1 MKNVVILE
9 SPAKVKTIEK
19 YLGKDFMALS
29 SYGHVRDLVSKD
41 GSVRPHEEFAMTW
54 QVDERSEKH
63 INAIVKALK
72 GADNLYLATD
82 PDREG
87 EAISWHI
94 QQILEEKGIL
104 KNLNF
109 QRIAFNSLTKDAVL
123 HALAHP
129 RKIDQP
135 LVEAY
140 LARLS
145 LDYLVGFTLSPVLWR
160 KLPGSRSAGRVQSV
174 TLRLV
179 VERESEIEA
188 FQSQE
193 YWTIEVEFLTDDKK
207 IFKARLT
214 HLDGKKLDKFSLPSE
229 ADAREVE
236 RKINAGTYSVTSIEK
251 KRVQRH
257 PRPPFTTS
265 TLQQEASRKLGFS
278 PKKTMQLAQK
288 LYEGMSVGGEA
299 TGLITY
305 MRTDSTQVEPIAV
318 AACRQAIEKIYG
330 ENYVPKVARHYKT
343 KAKNAQEAHEA
354 IRPTELTRK
363 PQDVSAYME
372 RDLFRLYELIWKRMM
387 ASQMASA
394 EVDQTTVEIGSQ
406 TKDVGLRA
414 TGSILVFDGFL
425 TLYRESLDEDQ
436 VEEEENK
443 LLPPLQENEA
453 LKKKQVL
460 PEQHFTQ
467 PPPRYTEASLIKKME
482 ELGIGRPSTWAS
494 TVQVLQDRKYVKKD
508 NKVLI
513 PEDRGRIVTAFL
525 LNYFRKYVEYD
536 FTAQLEEQLDEIS
549 NGDLFWKDV
558 LRQFWTPFHQATE
571 EAKNLKIQEVLEQ
584 LQTDLDHVLF
594 HSTEDGKD
602 PHVCPTCSEGQ
613 LGLRL
618 TRFGAFIGCTR
629 YPDCKYTRPLFPNE
643 GGEYDVQEEPFDRLL
658 GTDPKSGLPVAVKKG
673 PYGFY
678 VQFGEAT
685 SKKVKPK
692 RASLPKDANPE
703 TITFEEALALGA
715 LPREIGIDPE
725 TKEMI
730 TAAIGRFGPYVK
742 IGSMFVS
749 LKKTDDVMTVGLDR
763 ALELIAAKKAAPP
776 RQGRFKKAVEKE
788 APLKKKATTKKATV
802 KKKPVKKTA
811 VKKIKEK

>member
-1 MKNVVILE
+1 MNVVVVE
-9 SPAKVKTIEK
+9 SPSKAKTIEK
-19 YLGKDFMALS
+19 YLGKDYTVLASF
-29 SYGHVRDLVSKD
+29 GHVRDLVSKD
-41 GSVRPHEEFAMTW
+41 GSVKPDEDFAMTW
-54 QVDERSEKH
+54 QVDERAEKH

-72 GADNLYLATD
+72 GADHLYLATD

-94 QQILEEKGIL
+94 QEILENKGIL
-104 KNLNF
+104 KNVKS
-109 QRIAFNSLTKDAVL
+109 QRIAFNAITKETVAN
-123 HALAHP
+123 ALAHP
-129 RKIDQP
+129 REIDQQ

-145 LDYLVGFTLSPVLWR
+145 LDYLVGFTLSPILWR

-179 VERESEIEA
+179 VERENEIEN
-188 FQSQE
+188 FNSQE
-193 YWTIEVEFLTDDKK
+193 YWTIEVDFLTEDKK
-207 IFKARLT
+207 SFKARLT

-229 ADAREVE
+229 KDARAAEE
-236 RKINAGTYSVTSIEK
+236 KINKGTYTVTSVEK

-278 PKKTMQLAQK
+278 PKRTMQLAQK

-305 MRTDSTQVEPIAV
+305 MRTDSTQVEGSAV
-318 AACRQAIEKIYG
+318 AACRKVIEKTYG
-330 ENYVPKVARHYKT
+330 NKYVPETARHYKT

-354 IRPTELTRK
+354 IRPTELSRK
-363 PQDVSAYME
+363 PDDVFKYLDK
-372 RDLFRLYELIWKRMM
+372 DLFRLYELIWKRMM

-406 TKDVGLRA
+406 TKDVGLRT

-425 TLYRESLDEDQ
+425 TLYRESLDEGQ
-436 VEEEENK
+436 TEEDDDK
-443 LLPPLQENEA
+443 ILPPLQEKES
-453 LKKKQVL
+453 LDKKKIL

-494 TVQVLQDRKYVKKD
+494 TVQVLQDRKYVKNEKRA
-508 NKVLI
+508 LI

-525 LNYFRKYVEYD
+525 MNYFRKYVEYD
-536 FTAQLEEQLDEIS
+536 FTAQLEEQLDDIS
-549 NGDLFWKDV
+549 NGELLWKQV
-558 LRQFWTPFHQATE
+558 LTQFWIPFHQAIDD
-571 EAKNLKIQEVLEQ
+571 AKELKIQQVLEQ
-584 LQTDLDHVLF
+584 LQQDLDHVLF
-594 HSTEDGKD
+594 PPAEDGKD
-602 PHVCPTCSEGQ
+602 PHVCPTCGKGH

-618 TRFGAFIGCTR
+618 SKFGAFIGCSE
-629 YPDCKYTRPLFPNE
+629 YPECKYTRPLFPNE
-643 GGEYDVQEEPFDRLL
+643 EGDYEAREEPFERQL
-658 GTDPKSGLPVAVKKG
+658 GLDPTSGLAVAVKRG

-678 VQFGEAT
+678 IQVGEGMG
-685 SKKVKPK
+685 KKDKPK
-692 RASLPKDANPE
+692 RISLPKDANPE
-703 TITFEEALALGA
+703 TMTFEEALALTA
-715 LPREIGIDPE
+715 LPREVGIDPE
-725 TKEMI
+725 SKEMI

-749 LKKTDDVMTVGLDR
+749 LKKTDDVMTVDLDR

-776 RQGRFKKAVEKE
+776 RQGRFKKA
-788 APLKKKATTKKATV
+788 APE
-802 KKKPVKKTA
+802 KKTA
-811 VKKIKEK
+811 VKKVAVKKTAAKKAAVKKTTKK

>member
-19 YLGKDFMALS
+19 YLGKDFIALS
-29 SYGHVRDLVSKD
+29 SYGHVRDLLSKD
-41 GSVRPHEEFAMTW
+41 GSVRPDEEFAMTW

-87 EAISWHI
+87 EAISWHL
-94 QQILEEKGIL
+94 QQILEEKGVL

-109 QRIAFNSLTKDAVL
+109 QRISFNSLTKDAVL
-123 HALAHP
+123 YALAHP
-129 RKIDQP
+129 REIDQQ

-174 TLRLV
+174 SLRLV

-188 FQSQE
+188 FKSQE
-193 YWTIEVEFLTDDKK
+193 YWSIEVEFLTTDKK
-207 IFKARLT
+207 TFKARLT

-229 ADAREVE
+229 KDAREAE

-305 MRTDSTQVEPIAV
+305 MRTDSTQVEPSAV
-318 AACRQAIEKIYG
+318 ASCRQAIEKIYG
-330 ENYVPKVARHYKT
+330 ANYVPKDARHYKT

-363 PQDVSAYME
+363 PHDVEKHVE

-394 EVDQTTVEIGSQ
+394 EVDQTTVDIGSG

-443 LLPPLQENEA
+443 LLPPLQANEV
-453 LKKKQVL
+453 LKKQQVL

-525 LNYFRKYVEYD
+525 LNYFRPYVEYD
-536 FTAQLEEQLDEIS
+536 FTAHLEEQLDEIS

-558 LRQFWTPFHQATE
+558 LRQFWTPFHQATD

-584 LQTDLDHVLF
+584 LQKDLDHVLF
-594 HSTEDGKD
+594 HPTEDGKD
-602 PHVCPTCSEGQ
+602 PHICPTCGIGQ

-618 TRFGAFIGCTR
+618 SRFGAFIGCST
-629 YPDCKYTRPLFPNE
+629 YPECKYTRPLFPNE
-643 GGEYDVQEEPFDRLL
+643 EGEYEAQEEPFDRLL
-658 GTDPKSGLPVAVKKG
+658 GTDPASGLAISVKRG

-678 VQFGEAT
+678 VQFGETT

-692 RASLPKDANPE
+692 RASLPKEANPE
-703 TITFEEALALGA
+703 TLTFEEALALGA
-715 LPREIGIDPE
+715 LPREVGIDPE
-725 TKEMI
+725 TKELI

-749 LKKTDDVMTVGLDR
+749 LKKTDDVMTVDLDR
-763 ALELIAAKKAAPP
+763 ALELIALKKAAPP
-776 RQGRFKKAVEKE
+776 RQGRFKKATPE
-788 APLKKKATTKKATV
+788 KKAGV
-802 KKKPVKKTA
+802 KKKTATKKVAVKKTKA
-811 VKKIKEK
+811 K

>member
-1 MKNVVILE
+1 MNVVVVE
-9 SPAKVKTIEK
+9 SPSKAKTIEK
-19 YLGKDFMALS
+19 YLGKDFTVLA

-41 GSVRPHEEFAMTW
+41 GSVRPEEDFAMTW
-54 QVDERSEKH
+54 QVDERAKKH
-63 INAIVKALK
+63 LDAIAKALK

-94 QQILEEKGIL
+94 QEILAQKGLL
-104 KNLNF
+104 KNVKS
-109 QRIAFNSLTKDAVL
+109 QRIAFNAITKETVSN
-123 HALAHP
+123 ALAHP
-129 RKIDQP
+129 RDIDRQ

-145 LDYLVGFTLSPVLWR
+145 LDYLVGFTLSPILWR

-174 TLRLV
+174 ALRLV
-179 VERESEIEA
+179 VDRENEIEA
-188 FQSQE
+188 FKSQE
-193 YWTIEVEFLTDDKK
+193 YWTIDVEFLTEEKK
-207 IFKARLT
+207 SFKARLT
-214 HLDGKKLDKFSLPSE
+214 HLDGKKLDKFSLSSE
-229 ADAREVE
+229 KDARDAEK
-236 RKINAGTYSVTSIEK
+236 KINASTYHIASIEK

-257 PRPPFTTS
+257 PRPPFITS

-288 LYEGMSVGGEA
+288 LYEGITLKGET

-305 MRTDSTQVEPIAV
+305 MRTDSTQVEGAAI
-318 AACRQAIEKIYG
+318 AACRKVIEKSFGDKYL
-330 ENYVPKVARHYKT
+330 PSSPRQYKT

-354 IRPTELTRK
+354 IRPTDLARK
-363 PQDVSAYME
+363 PQDISQSLDK
-372 RDLFRLYELIWKRMM
+372 DLFRLYELIWKRMM

-394 EVDQTTVEIGSQ
+394 ELDQTSVDVASQ
-406 TKDVGLRA
+406 SKDIILRA

-436 VEEEENK
+436 TEEEDNK
-443 LLPPLQENEA
+443 ILPPLQEKENVE
-453 LKKKQVL
+453 KQKIL

-482 ELGIGRPSTWAS
+482 ELGIGRPSTYAR
-494 TVQVLQDRKYVKKD
+494 TIQVLQERGYVRNEKKA
-508 NKVLI
+508 LI

-525 LNYFRKYVEYD
+525 LNYFRTYVEYD

-558 LRQFWTPFHQATE
+558 LSQFWTPFHTATD
-571 EAKNLKIQEVLEQ
+571 EAKQLKIQEVLEQ
-584 LQTDLDHVLF
+584 LQKDLDSFLF
-594 HSTEDGKD
+594 PPTADGKD
-602 PHVCPTCSEGQ
+602 PHICPRCEKGT

-618 TRFGAFIGCTR
+618 SKFGAFIGCSE
-629 YPDCKYTRPLFPNE
+629 YPTCNYTRPLITGEE
-643 GGEYDVQEEPFDRLL
+643 GEETSQEEPFERLL
-658 GTDPKSGLPVAVKKG
+658 GNDPTSGLHLKVKKG

-678 VQFGEAT
+678 IQWGEAT
-685 SKKVKPK
+685 SKKEKPK
-692 RASLPKDANPE
+692 RVSLPTGSSPE
-703 TITFEEALALGA
+703 TITLEEAVSLGS
-715 LPREIGIDPE
+715 LPREIGLHPD

-749 LKKTDDVMTVGLDR
+749 LKKTDDVLTVDLER
-763 ALELIAAKKAAPP
+763 AVELIEAKKAAPP
-776 RQGRFKKAVEKE
+776 RKTGRGKKG
-788 APLKKKATTKKATV
+788 
-802 KKKPVKKTA
+802 
-811 VKKIKEK
+811 

>member
-1 MKNVVILE
+1 MNVVVVE
-9 SPAKVKTIEK
+9 SPSKAKTIEK
-19 YLGKDFMALS
+19 YLGKDYTVLA

-41 GSVRPHEEFAMTW
+41 GSVKPDDDFSMVW
-54 QVDERSEKH
+54 QVDERAEKH
-63 INAIVKALK
+63 INTIAKAVKSSE
-72 GADNLYLATD
+72 NLYLATD

-94 QQILEEKGIL
+94 KEILEQKGIL
-104 KNLNF
+104 KNVNT
-109 QRIAFNSLTKDAVL
+109 QRIAFNAITKETVAD
-123 HALAHP
+123 ALAHP
-129 RKIDQP
+129 RAIDQQ

-174 TLRLV
+174 ALRLV
-179 VERESEIEA
+179 VERETEIER
-188 FQSQE
+188 FKSQE
-193 YWTIEVEFLTDDKK
+193 YWTIEVEFLTTDKK
-207 IFKARLT
+207 TFKARLT
-214 HLDGKKLDKFSLPSE
+214 HLDGKKLDKFALPSE
-229 ADAREVE
+229 KEARDAE

-251 KRVQRH
+251 KRTQRH

-288 LYEGMSVGGEA
+288 LYEGIQLGGET

-305 MRTDSTQVEPIAV
+305 MRTDSIQVEGNAI
-318 AACRQAIEKIYG
+318 AACRQVIEKAYG
-330 ENYVPKVARHYKT
+330 ASYVPKDVRHYKT

-363 PQDVSAYME
+363 PSDISKYLDN
-372 RDLFRLYELIWKRMM
+372 DLSRLYDLIWKRMM

-394 EVDQTTVEIGSQ
+394 ELDQTSVDIGSHTQ
-406 TKDVGLRA
+406 DVGLRA

-436 VEEEENK
+436 VEEDENK
-443 LLPPLQENEA
+443 ILPPLQEKES
-453 LKKKQVL
+453 LEKQKVL

-467 PPPRYTEASLIKKME
+467 PPPRYSEASLVKKME
-482 ELGIGRPSTWAS
+482 ELGIGRPSTYAR
-494 TVQVLQDRKYVKKD
+494 TTQVLQERGYVKNERKT
-508 NKVLI
+508 LI

-558 LRQFWTPFHQATE
+558 LTQFWVPFHHATD
-571 EAKNLKIQEVLEQ
+571 EAQSLKIQEVLEQ
-584 LQTDLDHVLF
+584 LQQDLDHVLF
-594 HSTEDGKD
+594 PPSQDGSD
-602 PHVCPTCSEGQ
+602 PHICPLCKKGQ

-618 TRFGAFIGCTR
+618 SKFGAFIGCSE
-629 YPDCKYTRPLFPNE
+629 YPECKFTRPLFPNE
-643 GGEYDVQEEPFDRLL
+643 EGEYEVREEPFERQL
-658 GTDPKSGLPVAVKKG
+658 GTDPSGQAVTVKKG

-678 VQFGEAT
+678 IQFGEAP
-685 SKKVKPK
+685 SKKEKPK
-692 RASLPKDANPE
+692 RVSLPQGVNPE
-703 TITFEEALALGA
+703 TITFEEALSLAA
-715 LPREIGIDPE
+715 LPRQVGIHPDTQE
-725 TKEMI
+725 VI

-742 IGSMFVS
+742 IGSTFVS
-749 LKKTDDVMTVGLDR
+749 LKKTDDVLTVDLDR

-776 RQGRFKKAVEKE
+776 RKA
-788 APLKKKATTKKATV
+788 
-802 KKKPVKKTA
+802 PVKKA
-811 VKKIKEK
+811 APAKKTPIKKAAPAKKKTSKKSINQGD

>member
-1 MKNVVILE
+1 MNVVVVE
-9 SPAKVKTIEK
+9 SPSKAKTIEK
-19 YLGKDFMALS
+19 YLGKDYTVLA

-41 GSVRPHEEFAMTW
+41 GSVKPDEGFSMVW
-54 QVDERSEKH
+54 QVDERAEKH
-63 INAIVKALK
+63 INTIAKALK
-72 GADNLYLATD
+72 GAENLYLATD

-94 QQILEEKGIL
+94 QEILEQKGIL
-104 KNLNF
+104 KNVKT
-109 QRIAFNSLTKDAVL
+109 QRIAFNAITKETVAQ
-123 HALAHP
+123 AIAHP
-129 RKIDQP
+129 RAIDQQ

-174 TLRLV
+174 ALRLV
-179 VERESEIEA
+179 VEREIEIEL
-188 FQSQE
+188 FKSQE
-193 YWTIEVEFLTDDKK
+193 YWTIEVEFLTENKK
-207 IFKARLT
+207 NFRARLT
-214 HLDGKKLDKFSLPSE
+214 HLDGKKLDKFALPTE
-229 ADAREVE
+229 KDAREAE
-236 RKINAGTYSVTSIEK
+236 RKINEGTYSVTSIEK

-288 LYEGMSVGGEA
+288 LYEGIQIGGEA

-305 MRTDSTQVEPIAV
+305 MRTDSTQVEGTAI
-318 AACRQAIEKIYG
+318 AACRQVIEKAYG
-330 ENYVPKVARHYKT
+330 NKYVPPAPRHYKT

-354 IRPTELTRK
+354 IRPTELIRK
-363 PQDVSAYME
+363 PTDISKYLDQD
-372 RDLFRLYELIWKRMM
+372 LLRLYDLIWKRMM

-394 EVDQTTVEIGSQ
+394 ELDQTSIDISSHKQ
-406 TKDVGLRA
+406 DVGLRA

-425 TLYRESLDEDQ
+425 TLYRESLDDDQ
-436 VEEEENK
+436 VEEDENK
-443 LLPPLQENEA
+443 ILPPLQENEA
-453 LKKKQVL
+453 LEKQKVL

-467 PPPRYTEASLIKKME
+467 PPPRYSEASLVKKME
-482 ELGIGRPSTWAS
+482 ELGIGRPSTYAR
-494 TVQVLQDRKYVKKD
+494 TTQVLQERGYVKNEK
-508 NKVLI
+508 KALI

-549 NGDLFWKDV
+549 NGDLYWKDV
-558 LRQFWTPFHQATE
+558 LSQFWVPFHQATDD
-571 EAKNLKIQEVLEQ
+571 AKSLKIQEVLEQ
-584 LQTDLDHVLF
+584 LQKDLDHVLF
-594 HSTEDGKD
+594 PPSEGGAD
-602 PHVCPTCSEGQ
+602 PHICPLCKKGH

-618 TRFGAFIGCTR
+618 SKFGAFIGCSE

-643 GGEYDVQEEPFDRLL
+643 EGEYEVREEPFERAL
-658 GTDPKSGLPVAVKKG
+658 GTDPASGQPVTVKKG

-678 VQFGEAT
+678 VQVGEGS
-685 SKKVKPK
+685 SKKDKPK
-692 RASLPKDANPE
+692 RISLPKEANPE
-703 TITFEEALALGA
+703 TITFEEALSLSA
-715 LPREIGIDPE
+715 LPRQVGIDPE

-742 IGSMFVS
+742 IGSTFAS
-749 LKKTDDVMTVGLDR
+749 LKKTDDVLTVGLER

-776 RQGRFKKAVEKE
+776 RKGPVKKA
-788 APLKKKATTKKATV
+788 APKKKAAGKKVA
-802 KKKPVKKTA
+802 KKKESKP
-811 VKKIKEK
+811 

>member
-1 MKNVVILE
+1 MKNVVVVE
-9 SPAKVKTIEK
+9 SPSKAKTIEK
-19 YLGKDFMALS
+19 YLGKDFTVLA

-41 GSVRPHEEFAMTW
+41 GSVRPDEEFAMSW
-54 QVDERSEKH
+54 QVDDRGAKH
-63 INAIVKALK
+63 MSAIARALK
-72 GADNLYLATD
+72 DADNLYLATD

-94 QQILEEKGIL
+94 QEILAEKGQL
-104 KNLNF
+104 KKINA
-109 QRIAFNSLTKDAVL
+109 QRIAFNAITKETVAN
-123 HALAHP
+123 ALANP
-129 RKIDQP
+129 RAIDQK

-174 TLRLV
+174 ALRLV
-179 VERESEIEA
+179 VEREMEIEA
-188 FQSQE
+188 FNTQE
-193 YWTIEVEFLTDDKK
+193 YWTIEVEFLTEKGK
-207 IFKARLT
+207 TFKARLT
-214 HLDGKKLDKFSLPSE
+214 HLNGVKLDKFGLPSE
-229 ADAREVE
+229 KDARAAEQ
-236 RKINAGTYSVTSIEK
+236 KINSGTYTVTSIEK

-288 LYEGMSVGGEA
+288 LYEGLSVGGEA

-305 MRTDSTQVEPIAV
+305 MRTDSTQVEPNAL
-318 AACRQAIEKIYG
+318 AACRQTIGTIYG
-330 ENYVPKVARHYKT
+330 DNYLPKAPRVYKT

-363 PQDVSAYME
+363 PQDVSNYLDK
-372 RDLFRLYELIWKRMM
+372 DLSRLYELIWKRMM

-394 EVDQTTVEIGSQ
+394 EMDQTSVDIGSS

-414 TGSILVFDGFL
+414 TGSVIVFDGFL
-425 TLYRESLDEDQ
+425 TLYRESLDADQ
-436 VEEEENK
+436 EEEDDNK
-443 LLPPLQENEA
+443 LLPPLQEKEA
-453 LKKKQVL
+453 LEKKNVS

-467 PPPRYTEASLIKKME
+467 PPPRYTEASLVKKME

-494 TVQVLQDRKYVKKD
+494 TIGVLQDRKYVKNEK
-508 NKVLI
+508 KVLI

-525 LNYFRKYVEYD
+525 LNYFRKYVEYE
-536 FTAQLEEQLDEIS
+536 FTAKLEEQLDEIS

-558 LRQFWTPFHQATE
+558 LRQFWTPFHQATD

-584 LQTDLDHVLF
+584 LQKDLDHVLF
-594 HSTEDGKD
+594 PAREDGKD
-602 PHVCPTCSEGQ
+602 PHICPTCGTGH

-618 TRFGAFIGCTR
+618 SRFGAFIGCAN

-643 GGEYDVQEEPFDRLL
+643 EGEYDVREEPFDKVL
-658 GTDPKSGLPVAVKKG
+658 GTDPKTGLAVAVKKG

-678 VQFGEAT
+678 VQFGEAIG
-685 SKKVKPK
+685 KKDKPK
-692 RASLPKDANPE
+692 RVSLAKDVNPE
-703 TITFEEALALGA
+703 ILTLEDAIGLGA
-715 LPREIGIDPE
+715 LPRDVGIDPE

-742 IGSMFVS
+742 LGSMFVS
-749 LKKTDDVMTVGLDR
+749 LKKTDDVMTVDLTR

-776 RQGRFKKAVEKE
+776 RAGGFKRGA
-788 APLKKKATTKKATV
+788 KKK
-802 KKKPVKKTA
+802 
-811 VKKIKEK
+811 E